1 MSKLLHRLKS
11 KKKPAFIIAEVGQNH
26 CGSIKLAHEY
36 IDTVSLTGADA
47 IKFQTHYADEESTY
61 NDKFRK
67 KINSKAKTRYE
78 YWKSMEFTES
88 QWRELKS
95 HCDKNKIMFLSSPF
109 SIKAA
114 RVLKKIKMQAWKI
127 GSGEFFNSDLLAEVC
142 LYNQPIILSTGM
154 STLSE
159 ISSLVR
165 NIRKKNNKIILLQCT
180 SRYPS
185 DHKNIGI
192 NVLDKLKKLA
202 PFIGLSDHSG
212 KVFPSLSAISLGANM
227 IEVHV
232 ALDKKADGPDIS
244 SSLSIPELKLIV
256 DYANYH
262 KLLLTNPVD
271 KNILGPG
278 MKKMRDL
285 FSRSLALKRD
295 FKKGHVLLDDDIILK
310 KPGTGIQPSMKS
322 KVIGKALT
330 RNVNKNYLLKTKD
343 IEF

>member
-1 MSKLLHRLKS
+1 MANFLKRLQS
-11 KKKPAFIIAEVGQNH
+11 KKKPAFIIAEIGQNH
-26 CGSIKLAHEY
+26 NGSIKLAHEY
-36 IDTVSLTGADA
+36 IDRVSLAGADA

-61 NDKFRK
+61 DDKFRK
-67 KINSKAKTRYE
+67 KIISKAKTRYE

-127 GSGEFFNSDLLAEVC
+127 GSGEFFNNDLLAEIC
-142 LYNQPIILSTGM
+142 KYNQPIILSTGM

-165 NIRKKNNKIILLQCT
+165 DIKKTNNNIILLQCT

-185 DHKNIGI
+185 DYKHIGI
-192 NVLDKLKKLA
+192 NVLDKLKKLT
-202 PFIGLSDHSG
+202 PLIGLSDHSG
-212 KVFPSLSAISLGANM
+212 KVFPSLAAISSGANI
-227 IEVHV
+227 IEVHI
-232 ALDKKADGPDIS
+232 ALDKKANGPDIS
-244 SSLSIPELKLIV
+244 SSLTIQELKLIV

-271 KNILGPG
+271 KNILAPG
-278 MKKMRDL
+278 MQKMRKL
-285 FSRSLALKRD
+285 FSRSIAPKRD
-295 FKKGHVLLDDDIILK
+295 LKKGHILLNDDIILK
-310 KPGTGIQPSMKS
+310 KPGTGIKPSMKN
-322 KVIGKALT
+322 KIIGKALR
-330 RNVNKNYLLKTKD
+330 RNISKNYLLKTKD
-343 IEF
+343 IEW